1 MQTYLTKSGELVTK
15 QGLIDEIQALLN
27 NIAHRDS
34 KLQQTY
40 LNKDIMEVLE
50 FSELEN
56 IRDNLLEKSSNHI
69 ESNKDWLLG
78 LVDKKP

>member
-27 NIAHRDS
+27 NIVHRDS

-50 FSELEN
+50 FSELES

-69 ESNKDWLLG
+69 QSNKDWLLG
-78 LVDKKP
+78 LVHKKP